1 MKTVGEDTA
10 GWEKMQSHYKDEKMS
25 REGKTHQEGSI
36 LLTSVVLFL
45 SPPSLSLRRH
55 NASWHRKVYPELN
68 PTISDIAKGQ
78 PSFCLSHTLLL
89 MREKSVGCDVCN
101 YPCYWVFVFSVE
113 GRSLTSLMMLV
124 QSDTS
129 VCVLV
134 CVCVL
139 GLKCWLP
146 AMWISCNCE
155 SILGNDNHNASIT
168 ETKLIM
174 RRSFLKLLSWL
185 VFITSQNLWSCSF
198 FLTTFSLYFTFWRI
212 PTSKLSCQWV
222 WLVVEYTA
230 VQSHNAWLRLL
241 LKGSEGSAATL

>member
-25 REGKTHQEGSI
+25 REGKTHQEGSL
-36 LLTSVVLFL
+36 LLTSVVLFR

-55 NASWHRKVYPELN
+55 NASWHLKVYPELN

-78 PSFCLSHTLLL
+78 LSFCLSHTLLL
-89 MREKSVGCDVCN
+89 MREKSGGCDVCN
-101 YPCYWVFVFSVE
+101 YPCYWVFVFTVE
-113 GRSLTSLMMLV
+113 GRSQIVCVCHFLTSLMMLL

-198 FLTTFSLYFTFWRI
+198 FNYFFSLLYI
-212 PTSKLSCQWV
+212 
-222 WLVVEYTA
+222 
-230 VQSHNAWLRLL
+230 
-241 LKGSEGSAATL
+241 LKNTNKQACFVSEFGW